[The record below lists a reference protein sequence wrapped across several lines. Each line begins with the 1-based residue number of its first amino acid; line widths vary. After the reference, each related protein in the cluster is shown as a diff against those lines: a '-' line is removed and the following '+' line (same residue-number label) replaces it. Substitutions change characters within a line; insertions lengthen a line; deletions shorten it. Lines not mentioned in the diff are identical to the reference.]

1 MADFQTHVCLIH
13 LEFFL
18 ADSHSLKEK
27 RMILRRVKDRLRSHF
42 HVAVAEV
49 GYQDLWQRAVLAVA
63 LVAAEPGPL
72 RQLADRIRE
81 EAEQLAPGDLSQFTV
96 EYL

>member
-1 MADFQTHVCLIH
+1 MADFETHVCLIH

-27 RMILRRVKDRLRSHF
+27 RMILRKVKDRLRSGY

-63 LVAAEPGPL
+63 AVSAEPGPL

-81 EAEQLAPGDLSQFTV
+81 EVEQLAPGELSQFHV
-96 EYL
+96 EYF